1 MSGGRTQRD
10 FLIAMARRP
19 SRKLDPQAIAQWRY
33 DQIVEALGSMPHDV
47 RGEVVARICSVPVR
61 WPSGPTRSIS
71 RATVYRWALL
81 YERGGL
87 AALRP
92 RRRKDRGKRRARL
105 TKDVVA
111 KAREILVGDPDL
123 SFTMVIA
130 LLDADP
136 QLRLRARGISVA
148 KSTLQRRL
156 AADPLY
162 AKLQR
167 GRRLA
172 RRRTRFVARAPHDI
186 WHLDAKGPI
195 TISLRGRKQLVVHIL
210 TVLDDASR
218 ATLASLVALSP
229 DLSAAVRV
237 FRLAAER
244 WGLCGRIYAD
254 RASIFDSHAFRAGL
268 ADLGA
273 HRIWVKARNPEANG
287 KIEAFHR
294 ALVLWFVGPLRRQVV
309 VDVAHLQQLLDGV
322 LETVYMTHRHR
333 GLGTSPRDALAGR
346 TSSRAVS
353 RERLVDAFRQRKT
366 LKTHPKTG
374 EVDIAGKT
382 FLVPAELRGQR
393 LVFLVDPDPA
403 VPPLVVEPR
412 SQQPLAVERAAIRP
426 ADLAAAPPPA
436 PSPARWGQGP
446 LQTLYDAWQGKR
458 RPVAEPG
465 FGLPELFG
473 LLEAAAGRAVPRS
486 DAEAARIHHVYRQI
500 GPLPRRA
507 TEAAIRGIARRLGAG
522 RPLDVY
528 LDALV
533 RHVTHHQGPS

>member
-1 MSGGRTQRD
+1 
-10 FLIAMARRP
+10 MARRRP
-19 SRKLDPQAIAQWRY
+19 PGTLDPQAVAQWRY
-33 DQIVEALGSMPHDV
+33 DQIVEALGPMAHDV
-47 RGEVVARICSVPVR
+47 RGEVITRLSSVPIR
-61 WPSGPTRSIS
+61 WPSGPTRRIS
-71 RATVYRWALL
+71 RASLYRWLEL
-81 YERGGL
+81 YKRGGL

-92 RRRKDRGKRRARL
+92 RRRKDRGAKRAPL
-105 TKDVVA
+105 PKDVVA
-111 KAREILVGDPDL
+111 KARDILVGDPEI
-123 SFTMVIA
+123 SFTFLVA

-136 QLRLRARGISVA
+136 KLRLRARGIAVS

-156 AADPLY
+156 AADPFY
-162 AKLQR
+162 TRLQR

-195 TISLRGRKQLVVHIL
+195 AISVRLRKTLVFHIL

-218 ATLASLVALSP
+218 ATLASLIVLGP
-229 DLSAAVRV
+229 DLCAAVRV

-244 WGLCGRIYAD
+244 WGLPGRVYAD

-273 HRIWVKARNPEANG
+273 HRIWVKPRNPEANG

-294 ALVLWFVGPLRRQVV
+294 VLGTWFVKRLGRQVV
-309 VDVAHLQQLLDGV
+309 VDLVHLQHLLDGV

-333 GLGTSPRDALAGR
+333 GLGASPRDALGGR
-346 TSSRAVS
+346 SSPRAVS

-366 LKTHPKTG
+366 LKAHPKTG
-374 EVDIAGKT
+374 EVEVAGKT

-412 SQQPLAVERAAIRP
+412 SQRPLPVERAAIR
-426 ADLAAAPPPA
+426 AEDAPPATPA
-436 PSPARWGQGP
+436 ERWGSGH

-473 LLEAAAGRAVPRS
+473 LLEDAVGRPVPRS

-500 GPLPRRA
+500 GPLPKRA
-507 TEAAIRGIARRLGAG
+507 TEAALAAIARRLGTG
-522 RPLDVY
+522 RPLEAY

-533 RHVTHHQGPS
+533 YDVTHPHQGKS

>member
-1 MSGGRTQRD
+1 
-10 FLIAMARRP
+10 MARRRPP
-19 SRKLDPQAIAQWRY
+19 SALDPQAIAQWRY
-33 DQIVEALGSMPHDV
+33 DQIVEVLGEMAHDV
-47 RGEVVARICSVPVR
+47 RGEIVARISAVPVR
-61 WPSGPTRSIS
+61 WPRGPTRRIS
-71 RATVYRWALL
+71 RATLYRWIEH
-81 YERGGL
+81 YRRGGL

-92 RRRKDRGKRRARL
+92 RRRKDRGKPRARL
-105 TKDVVA
+105 PKDVVA
-111 KAREILVGDPDL
+111 TARAILVEDPEI
-123 SFTMVIA
+123 SFTLLIA
-130 LLDADP
+130 LLAADAK
-136 QLRLRARGISVA
+136 LRLRARGISIS

-162 AKLQR
+162 ARLQR

-195 TISLRGRKQLVVHIL
+195 TISLRFRKQLTFHVL

-218 ATLASLVALSP
+218 ATLASLIVLAP
-229 DLSAAVRV
+229 DLCAAVRA

-244 WGLCGRIYAD
+244 WGLPGRVYAD

-273 HRIWVKARNPEANG
+273 HRIWVKPRNPEANG

-294 ALVLWFVGPLRRQVV
+294 VLVQWFVRRLPRQVV
-309 VDVAHLQQLLDGV
+309 VDVVHLQQLLDGV
-322 LETVYMTHRHR
+322 LETVYMSHHHR
-333 GLGTSPRDALAGR
+333 GLQASPREALADR
-346 TSSRAVS
+346 SSPRAVS
-353 RERLVDAFRQRKT
+353 RERLVDAFRQRRT

-374 EVDIAGKT
+374 EVEVGGKT
-382 FLVPAELRGQR
+382 YLVPAELRGQSR
-393 LVFLVDPDPA
+393 VFLVDPDPD
-403 VPPLVVEPR
+403 VPPLVVEPH
-412 SQQPLAVERAAIRP
+412 SEHPLPVERAAIRP
-426 ADLAAAPPPA
+426 EDLPPVVP
-436 PSPARWGQGP
+436 PVERWGPGH
-446 LQTLYDAWQGKR
+446 LQALYDAWRGQR
-458 RPVAEPG
+458 RPVSEPG

-473 LLEAAAGRAVPRS
+473 LLEAAAGRPVPRS

-507 TEAAIRGIARRLGAG
+507 TEAALRVVARRLGQG

-533 RHVTHHQGPS
+533 HHVTHHRGHS

>member
-1 MSGGRTQRD
+1 MAGRR
-10 FLIAMARRP
+10 
-19 SRKLDPQAIAQWRY
+19 SRGRLDPRAIAQWRY
-33 DQIVEALGSMPHDV
+33 DRIVDALGSMAHDV
-47 RGEVVARICSVPVR
+47 RGEVIARLSSVPVR
-61 WPSGPTRSIS
+61 WPGGATRAIS
-71 RATVYRWALL
+71 RATLYRWLEL
-81 YERGGL
+81 YEQGGL

-92 RRRKDRGKRRARL
+92 RRRKDRGAKRARL
-105 TKDVVA
+105 PKDVVA
-111 KAREILVGDPDL
+111 KAREILVGDPDI
-123 SFTMVIA
+123 SFTMLVA

-136 QLRLRARGISVA
+136 KLRLRARGISVA

-162 AKLQR
+162 ARIQR

-195 TISLRGRKQLVVHIL
+195 TVTLRSRKPLVFHVL

-218 ATLASLVALSP
+218 ATLASIIALAP

-237 FRLAAER
+237 FRIAAER
-244 WGLCGRIYAD
+244 WGLCGRVYAD

-273 HRIWVKARNPEANG
+273 HRIWVKPRNPEANG

-294 ALVLWFVGPLRRQVV
+294 ALGLWFVKRLPRQVV
-309 VDVAHLQQLLDGV
+309 VDFAHLQQLLDGV
-322 LETVYMTHRHR
+322 LETIYMAHRHR
-333 GLGTSPRDALAGR
+333 SLGVSPREALGGR

-374 EVDIAGKT
+374 EVDVGGKT

-393 LVFLVDPDPA
+393 LVFLVDPDA
-403 VPPLVVEPR
+403 GVPPLVVEPS
-412 SQQPLAVERAAIRP
+412 SQRPLAVERAAIRP
-426 ADLAAAPPPA
+426 GDLAAAAAPPA
-436 PSPARWGQGP
+436 TPPSRWGEGP
-446 LQTLYDAWQGKR
+446 LQTLYDAWRGQR
-458 RPVAEPG
+458 RPIAEAG
-465 FGLPELFG
+465 FGLPELFA
-473 LLEAAAGRAVPRS
+473 LLEAAIGRGVPRS

-507 TEAAIRGIARRLGAG
+507 TQTALAGIARRLGKG
-522 RPLDVY
+522 RPLEVY

-533 RHVTHHQGPS
+533 TLHHQGPP

>member
-1 MSGGRTQRD
+1 VSFRRNRRQRSLYPD
-10 FLIAMARRP
+10 PMARRP
-19 SRKLDPQAIAQWRY
+19 PGKPAPGAIAQWRY
-33 DQIVEALGSMPHDV
+33 DQIVEALGPMAHDV
-47 RGEVVARICSVPVR
+47 RGELVARISAAPTR
-61 WPSGPTRSIS
+61 WPSGATRPIS
-71 RATVYRWALL
+71 PATLYRWIAR

-92 RRRKDRGKRRARL
+92 KRRKDRGKPRARL
-105 TKDVVA
+105 PKDVVA
-111 KAREILVGDPDL
+111 RARAILLEDPEI
-123 SFTMVIA
+123 SFT
-130 LLDADP
+130 LLVPLLAADAK
-136 QLRLRARGISVA
+136 LGLRARGISVA

-162 AKLQR
+162 ARLQR
-167 GRRLA
+167 GRRQA

-195 TISLRGRKQLVVHIL
+195 TISLRSRKQLTFHVL

-218 ATLASLVALSP
+218 ATLASLIVLAP
-229 DLSAAVRV
+229 DLCAAVRA

-244 WGLCGRIYAD
+244 WGLPGRVYAD
-254 RASIFDSHAFRAGL
+254 RASIFDSRAFRAGL

-294 ALVLWFVGPLRRQVV
+294 VLARWFARRLGRQVV
-309 VDVAHLQQLLDGV
+309 VDLVHLQQLLDGV
-322 LETVYMTHRHR
+322 LETIYMEHRHR
-333 GLGTSPRDALAGR
+333 SLQGSPREALGDR
-346 TSSRAVS
+346 CSTRAVS
-353 RERLVDAFRQRKT
+353 RERLVDAFRQRRT

-374 EVDIAGKT
+374 EVDLGGKT

-393 LVFLVDPDPA
+393 LVFLVDPDPD
-403 VPPLVVEPR
+403 VPPLVVEPH
-412 SQQPLAVERAAIRP
+412 SEDPLPVERAAIRP
-426 ADLAAAPPPA
+426 ADLPPAPPPVE
-436 PSPARWGQGP
+436 RWGPGH

-458 RPVAEPG
+458 RPVAEAG
-465 FGLPELFG
+465 FGLPELFA
-473 LLEAAAGRAVPRS
+473 LLAAAAGRRVPRS

-507 TEAAIRGIARRLGAG
+507 TEAALRAIADRLGKG
-522 RPLDVY
+522 RPLAVY

-533 RHVTHHQGPS
+533 HHVTQHQGPS

>member
-1 MSGGRTQRD
+1 LSGGRTQRN

-19 SRKLDPQAIAQWRY
+19 SRKLDPQAVAQWRY
-33 DQIVEALGSMPHDV
+33 DHIVEALGSMSHDV
-47 RGEVVARICSVPVR
+47 RGELVARICSVPVR

-71 RATVYRWALL
+71 RATLYRWLAL
-81 YERGGL
+81 YAKGGL

-92 RRRKDRGKRRARL
+92 RRRKDRGTKRARL
-105 TKDVVA
+105 PKDVVA
-111 KAREILVGDPDL
+111 RARAILIDDPEI
-123 SFTMVIA
+123 SFTLLAA
-130 LLDADP
+130 LLAADP
-136 QLRLRARGISVA
+136 KLRLRARGISVS

-162 AKLQR
+162 ARLQR

-195 TISLRGRKQLVVHIL
+195 TISLRTRKQLVFHIL

-218 ATLASLVALSP
+218 ATLASIIALAP
-229 DLSAAVRV
+229 DLCAAVRV

-294 ALVLWFVGPLRRQVV
+294 ALVLWFVKRLARQVV
-309 VDVAHLQQLLDGV
+309 IDLAHLQQLLDGV
-322 LETVYMTHRHR
+322 LETIYMTHHHR
-333 GLGTSPRDALAGR
+333 SLAMSPRDALGGR

-374 EVDIAGKT
+374 EVDIADKT

-393 LVFLVDPDPA
+393 LVFLVDPDPD
-403 VPPLVVEPR
+403 VPPLVVEPH
-412 SQQPLAVERAAIRP
+412 SQRPLPIERAQLRP
-426 ADLAAAPPPA
+426 GDVMPQAPRV
-436 PSPARWGQGP
+436 SRWGPGH
-446 LQTLYDAWQGKR
+446 LQTLYDTWQGKR

-465 FGLPELFG
+465 FGLPELFE
-473 LLEAAAGRAVPRS
+473 LLAAAVGRPVPRS

-500 GPLPRRA
+500 GPLPRHA
-507 TEAAIRGIARRLGAG
+507 TETALRAIARRLGTG
-522 RPLDVY
+522 RALEVY

-533 RHVTHHQGPS
+533 HLTHHQG

>member
-1 MSGGRTQRD
+1 
-10 FLIAMARRP
+10 MARRRP
-19 SRKLDPQAIAQWRY
+19 PGKLDPRAIAQWRY
-33 DQIVEALGSMPHDV
+33 DHIVEALGPMAHDV
-47 RGEVVARICSVPVR
+47 RGEVIARLSSVPVR
-61 WPSGPTRSIS
+61 WPGGTSRAIS
-71 RATVYRWALL
+71 RATLYRWLEL
-81 YERGGL
+81 YGKGGL

-92 RRRKDRGKRRARL
+92 RRRKDLGTKRARL
-105 TKDVVA
+105 PKDVVA
-111 KAREILVGDPDL
+111 RAREILIDDPEI
-123 SFTMVIA
+123 SFTLLVA
-130 LLDADP
+130 LLAADLK
-136 QLRLRARGISVA
+136 LRLRARGIFVS

-162 AKLQR
+162 ARLQR

-172 RRRTRFVARAPHDI
+172 RRRTRFVARAPHKI

-195 TISLRGRKQLVVHIL
+195 TISLRTRKQLVFHIL

-218 ATLASLVALSP
+218 ATLASIIALAP
-229 DLSAAVRV
+229 DLCAAVRV

-244 WGLCGRIYAD
+244 WGLCDRIYAD

-273 HRIWVKARNPEANG
+273 HRIWVKSRNPEANG

-294 ALVLWFVGPLRRQVV
+294 ALVLWFVNRLSRQVV
-309 VDVAHLQQLLDGV
+309 VDLVHLQQLLDGM
-322 LETVYMTHRHR
+322 LETIYMAHRHR
-333 GLGTSPRDALAGR
+333 GLGMSPRDALGGR

-353 RERLVDAFRQRKT
+353 RERLIDAFRQRRT

-374 EVDIAGKT
+374 EVDIANKT
-382 FLVPAELRGQR
+382 FLVPSELRGQR
-393 LVFLVDPDPA
+393 LVFLVDPDPD

-412 SQQPLAVERAAIRP
+412 SGRPLPVERAQIRP
-426 ADLAAAPPPA
+426 GDVA
-436 PSPARWGQGP
+436 PSPPRVSRWGPGH

-465 FGLPELFG
+465 FGLPELFE
-473 LLEAAAGRAVPRS
+473 LLAAAVGRPVPRS

-507 TEAAIRGIARRLGAG
+507 TETAVRAIARRLGTG
-522 RPLDVY
+522 RALEVY
-528 LDALV
+528 LDALIH
-533 RHVTHHQGPS
+533 HVTHHQGNDSP